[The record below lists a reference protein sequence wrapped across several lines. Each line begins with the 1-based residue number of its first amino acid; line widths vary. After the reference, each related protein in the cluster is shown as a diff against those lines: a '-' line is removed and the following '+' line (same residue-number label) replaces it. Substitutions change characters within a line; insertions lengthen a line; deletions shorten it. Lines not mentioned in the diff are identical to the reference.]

1 MNDGDWIDY
10 TGFLST
16 GDCSNF
22 AFGTIETYFG
32 GSIQEIILLQSIY
45 VLTMLEVV
53 EEIPIRY
60 QVPSTTTCNP
70 EFRNLPSSP
79 VFLSWYNGVC
89 KYLYVLTF
97 KSSGKY

>member
-60 QVPSTTTCNP
+60 KIYLVQQLATQNLEIYRRLLYFFHGTMVSANTCT
-70 EFRNLPSSP
+70 
-79 VFLSWYNGVC
+79 Y
-89 KYLYVLTF
+89 Y
-97 KSSGKY
+97 

>member
-1 MNDGDWIDY
+1 MNDADWIDY

-16 GDCSNF
+16 GHCPNF

-53 EEIPIRY
+53 EEIPSSW
-60 QVPSTTTCNP
+60 VPEGKLIWV
-70 EFRNLPSSP
+70 EFI
-79 VFLSWYNGVC
+79 GVN
-89 KYLYVLTF
+89 
-97 KSSGKY
+97 

>member
-60 QVPSTTTCNP
+60 QI
-70 EFRNLPSSP
+70 
-79 VFLSWYNGVC
+79 
-89 KYLYVLTF
+89 YLVQQLATRI
-97 KSSGKY
+97 

>member
-32 GSIQEIILLQSIY
+32 GTIQEIILLQSIY

-60 QVPSTTTCNP
+60 QVPSTTTCNQDL
-70 EFRNLPSSP
+70 EIYRRL
-79 VFLSWYNGVC
+79 
-89 KYLYVLTF
+89 LYFFHGTMVSANTCTTNF
-97 KSSGKY
+97 

>member
-32 GSIQEIILLQSIY
+32 GSIQENN
-45 VLTMLEVV
+45 LTAV
-53 EEIPIRY
+53 
-60 QVPSTTTCNP
+60 
-70 EFRNLPSSP
+70 
-79 VFLSWYNGVC
+79 
-89 KYLYVLTF
+89 YLCTDDAG
-97 KSSGKY
+97 SGGRDSY